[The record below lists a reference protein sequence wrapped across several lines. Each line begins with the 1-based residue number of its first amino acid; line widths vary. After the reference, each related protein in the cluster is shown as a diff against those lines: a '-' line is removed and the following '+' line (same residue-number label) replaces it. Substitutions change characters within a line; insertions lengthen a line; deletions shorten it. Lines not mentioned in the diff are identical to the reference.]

1 VRVESESTTIRSVCA
16 VLWLGATGR
25 LRSLLA
31 MGKPHPLYL
40 ALMINAF
47 GLPFVVV
54 PWQSAAARQH
64 AE

>member
-1 VRVESESTTIRSVCA
+1 
-16 VLWLGATGR
+16 
-25 LRSLLA
+25 